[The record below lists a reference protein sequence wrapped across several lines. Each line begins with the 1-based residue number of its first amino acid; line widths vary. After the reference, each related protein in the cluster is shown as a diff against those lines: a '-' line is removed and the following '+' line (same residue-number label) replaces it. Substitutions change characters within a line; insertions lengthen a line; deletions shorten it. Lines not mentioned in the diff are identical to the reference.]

1 MRQRQIINRPAGSA
15 PNRLLQTCGL
25 PFSRLPDIWHP
36 LGNRHTIAPQFATG
50 HLRDAGVRRRNLANE
65 GQLLLVT
72 KPVQPVKPW
81 RQASSPPYAAATGH
95 LRPVTTATTPS
106 LTTPDS
112 VHSGD
117 AITMTVLDS
126 LQQHVTLLDAQGNI
140 VRVNQA
146 WKAFALAN
154 GGSAGLAD
162 AVGMNYVEHCRGK
175 AVQPCG
181 DGDAAAAGIEA
192 VLAGRLPSFELEYPC
207 HGPGGLR
214 WFLLRAVPFRG
225 PGGGAVI
232 LHENIT
238 PRLRSDAQRAG
249 LIDELLEFKA
259 ALDTHALVSIT
270 DATGRITYVNDKFCA
285 VAKWSREELIGRDH
299 RIINSGHH
307 PKPFLADLWST
318 IGAGGVWRGELKNRA
333 KDGSIYWVDTTI
345 VPLLGANGGPNH
357 YIAMRTEITQRK
369 LLEEQHAQM
378 VAELLAA
385 NRELSE
391 FAYVVSHD
399 LKAPLR
405 GISSLASWLVS
416 DYSDRLGEDGR
427 AHLNLIAS
435 RVKRLSGLIDAILT
449 YSRAG
454 RSGDERLPVALE
466 PLVRNTIDLLAPPAH
481 IAITIDGRLPDVSID
496 AVKIQQVFQNLLSNA
511 IDFMDKPDGRVTVAC
526 LHQADGW
533 HFSVTDNGPGIPAKH
548 FERIFQLFQTLASR
562 DERER
567 TGVGL
572 ALVKKIVELEGGRVW
587 VESVL
592 GQGAAFH
599 FTLPDQA
606 VKALA

>member
-1 MRQRQIINRPAGSA
+1 
-15 PNRLLQTCGL
+15 
-25 PFSRLPDIWHP
+25 
-36 LGNRHTIAPQFATG
+36 
-50 HLRDAGVRRRNLANE
+50 
-65 GQLLLVT
+65 
-72 KPVQPVKPW
+72 
-81 RQASSPPYAAATGH
+81 
-95 LRPVTTATTPS
+95 
-106 LTTPDS
+106 
-112 VHSGD
+112 
-117 AITMTVLDS
+117 MTVLDS
-126 LQQHVTLLDAQGNI
+126 LQQHVTLLDAEGNI

-146 WKAFALAN
+146 WREFALAN
-154 GGSAGLAD
+154 GGSADLAD
-162 AVGMNYVEHCRGK
+162 PLGMNYMTACRSN
-175 AVQPCG
+175 AVQPSG
-181 DGDAAAAGIEA
+181 DGDAAASGIEA

-207 HGPGGLR
+207 HGPDGLR
-214 WFLLRAVPFRG
+214 WFRLRAVPFRG
-225 PGGGAVI
+225 PGGGAVV

-238 PRLRSDAQRAG
+238 HRLHSEEQRAG
-249 LIDELLEFKA
+249 LIGELLEFKA
-259 ALDTHALVSIT
+259 ALDTHALVAIT

-285 VAKWSREELIGRDH
+285 VAQWSREELIGRDH

-307 PKPFLADLWST
+307 PKSFFADLWAT
-318 IGAGGVWRGELKNRA
+318 IAAGGVWRGELKDRA
-333 KDGSIYWVDTTI
+333 KDGSTYWTDTTI
-345 VPLLGANGGPNH
+345 VPLLGSHGGPNH

-369 LLEEQHAQM
+369 LLEEHNTQM

-405 GISSLASWLVS
+405 GISSLANWLVS
-416 DYSDRLGEDGR
+416 DYADRLGAEGCE
-427 AHLNLIAS
+427 HLNLISS

-454 RSGDERLPVALE
+454 RSGGERTPVALE
-466 PLVRNTIDLLAPPAH
+466 PLVRNTIDLLSPPAH
-481 IAITIDGRLPDVSID
+481 IAVTIDGPLPSVTID

-511 IDFMDKPDGRVTVAC
+511 IDFMDKPDGRVAVAC
-526 LHQADGW
+526 THQADDW

-548 FERIFQLFQTLASR
+548 FDRIFQLFQTLASR

-587 VESVL
+587 VESTL
-592 GQGAAFH
+592 GQGTAFH
-599 FTLPDQA
+599 FTLPDRA